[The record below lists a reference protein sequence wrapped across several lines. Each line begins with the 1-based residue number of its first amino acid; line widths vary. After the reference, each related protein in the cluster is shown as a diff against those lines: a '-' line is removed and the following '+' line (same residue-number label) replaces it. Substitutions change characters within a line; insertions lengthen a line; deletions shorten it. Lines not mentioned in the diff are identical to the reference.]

1 MHVFDTNKFPRV
13 VLHFLWTGTHLEG
26 GGTNVPHESGTAAPT
41 GTAGPAGAAA
51 PAPCHVLGPN
61 QVLPCVHNLDERD

>member
-1 MHVFDTNKFPRV
+1 MDRYTFR
-13 VLHFLWTGTHLEG
+13 G
-26 GGTNVPHESGTAAPT
+26 GGTNVPHEPGTAAPT